1 MWTCISSNIHQSW
14 VYVIQL
20 EHGCIHFYFFLNLS
34 ITWLNC
40 SMSFYFFYDKYI
52 VSLKFSFKGVTLHSY
67 SQYRKS
73 ILLLHP
79 KNISW
84 LKKRVNLF
92 YTLKLSGCPIFLY
105 DLWHL
110 HDWLCYKKK
119 TKTWNIL
126 QVYISCS
133 HCNLLLSSSFL
144 TSNCGIS
151 DYTNCTAFKH
161 CDWNVHEPLR
171 KQTPRLI
178 VLILNAPSRLTFT
191 MLATTHS
198 TSISQVHALPVSSLS
213 HALPGNIHT
222 CTWVPSVISVSHVIS
237 LCAVVLSAHHIVLT
251 GKNHEYKLCFLHLFF
266 ISWSCWVS
274 EIISYLA
281 LLSIQITSYSGFFC
295 NLMIN

>member
-1 MWTCISSNIHQSW
+1 MT
-14 VYVIQL
+14 
-20 EHGCIHFYFFLNLS
+20 
-34 ITWLNC
+34 
-40 SMSFYFFYDKYI
+40 YDI
-52 VSLKFSFKGVTLHSY
+52 CTTGST
-67 SQYRKS
+67 
-73 ILLLHP
+73 I
-79 KNISW
+79 
-84 LKKRVNLF
+84 
-92 YTLKLSGCPIFLY
+92 
-105 DLWHL
+105 
-110 HDWLCYKKK
+110 KKK
-119 TKTWNIL
+119 KITWNIL

-133 HCNLLLSSSFL
+133 HCDLLLSSSFL

-151 DYTNCTAFKH
+151 DYTNCTSFKH